1 MRAKPVMAKATIYA
15 RCVREQA
22 GRNALIVRAGDMNR
36 VNTAMELD
44 IILVNIVI
52 FATEQA
58 VRSVTI
64 AADEA
69 IMTVLHAVVQDVLN
83 GDECDGA

>member
-1 MRAKPVMAKATIYA
+1 MQINDV
-15 RCVREQA
+15 
-22 GRNALIVRAGDMNR
+22 NR

-44 IILVNIVI
+44 IILVSIAI

-64 AADEA
+64 ATDEA

-83 GDECDGA
+83 GDE

>member
-1 MRAKPVMAKATIYA
+1 MQINDV
-15 RCVREQA
+15 
-22 GRNALIVRAGDMNR
+22 NR

-44 IILVNIVI
+44 IILVSIAI

-64 AADEA
+64 AADEV

-83 GDECDGA
+83 GDE

>member
-1 MRAKPVMAKATIYA
+1 
-15 RCVREQA
+15 
-22 GRNALIVRAGDMNR
+22 
-36 VNTAMELD
+36 MELD
-44 IILVNIVI
+44 IILVSIAI

-69 IMTVLHAVVQDVLN
+69 IMTVLHAVAQDVLN
-83 GDECDGA
+83 GNE

>member
-1 MRAKPVMAKATIYA
+1 MQINDV
-15 RCVREQA
+15 
-22 GRNALIVRAGDMNR
+22 NR

-69 IMTVLHAVVQDVLN
+69 IMTVLHAVAQDVLN
-83 GDECDGA
+83 GDE

>member
-1 MRAKPVMAKATIYA
+1 MQINDV
-15 RCVREQA
+15 
-22 GRNALIVRAGDMNR
+22 NR

-44 IILVNIVI
+44 IILVSIAI

-69 IMTVLHAVVQDVLN
+69 IMTVLHAVAQDVLN
-83 GDECDGA
+83 GNE

>member
-1 MRAKPVMAKATIYA
+1 MQINDV
-15 RCVREQA
+15 
-22 GRNALIVRAGDMNR
+22 NR

-69 IMTVLHAVVQDVLN
+69 IMTVLHAVAQDVLN
-83 GDECDGA
+83 GNE

>member
-1 MRAKPVMAKATIYA
+1 
-15 RCVREQA
+15 
-22 GRNALIVRAGDMNR
+22 
-36 VNTAMELD
+36 MELD
-44 IILVNIVI
+44 IILVSIVI

-83 GDECDGA
+83 GNE

>member
-1 MRAKPVMAKATIYA
+1 MQINDV
-15 RCVREQA
+15 
-22 GRNALIVRAGDMNR
+22 NR

-83 GDECDGA
+83 GNE

>member
-1 MRAKPVMAKATIYA
+1 MQINDV
-15 RCVREQA
+15 
-22 GRNALIVRAGDMNR
+22 NR

-44 IILVNIVI
+44 IILVSIVI

-64 AADEA
+64 AADEV
-69 IMTVLHAVVQDVLN
+69 IMTVLHAVAQDVLN
-83 GDECDGA
+83 GDE

>member
-1 MRAKPVMAKATIYA
+1 MQINDV
-15 RCVREQA
+15 
-22 GRNALIVRAGDMNR
+22 NR

-44 IILVNIVI
+44 IILVSIAI

-64 AADEA
+64 ATDEA
-69 IMTVLHAVVQDVLN
+69 IMTVLHAVAQDVLN
-83 GDECDGA
+83 GDEGDCA

>member
-1 MRAKPVMAKATIYA
+1 MQINDV
-15 RCVREQA
+15 
-22 GRNALIVRAGDMNR
+22 NR

-44 IILVNIVI
+44 IILVSIAI
-52 FATEQA
+52 FATEQV

-69 IMTVLHAVVQDVLN
+69 IMTVLHVVVQDVLN
-83 GDECDGA
+83 GDE